1 MTHRTE
7 IKRRVLRE
15 IESMPD
21 ADLYDVLNGALEP
34 GWLASMAL
42 EYLRPALAGRSIEAI
57 HEQLALD
64 EPSQDE
70 IDEEEGR
77 YYDRQRA

>member
-21 ADLYDVLNGALEP
+21 TETKVEWKCPDAF
-34 GWLASMAL
+34 
-42 EYLRPALAGRSIEAI
+42 GRLHTEA
-57 HEQLALD
+57 
-64 EPSQDE
+64 
-70 IDEEEGR
+70 EELKEVE
-77 YYDRQRA
+77 A